1 MIISGESSGELYGA
15 LLALTLKERNP
26 GVSIIGVG
34 GERMQS
40 AGVELISRISSAF
53 GLSEA
58 VRAFKEI
65 RKTYRRVTAALA
77 SFRPQVLV
85 LIDYPDFN
93 LRVARAAK
101 KSGIKVLYYVS
112 PQVWAWRKN
121 RVRTIGMLV
130 GKMGVILPFEEK
142 IYRDAAIPCEFVGHP
157 AVDEIRKVAA
167 DLGCGLSDLDQQAPC
182 GNLKAKARAAL
193 GLAPDRPV
201 MVLMPGSRPHE
212 VEKLLPVMSD
222 VLREMQ
228 RRYPDMQ
235 FVVPVAPNLD
245 ESLFPGHMLPDAC
258 RCVRG
263 QAVKALLAADLALIA
278 SGTSTLQAAL
288 VKVPMLVIYKVSLLT
303 YVLGKLIIRVKHM
316 SLANLLLDRS
326 AASDSGLRVRELL
339 QGEVDTKTILE
350 ELSRLMD
357 DGAYRSD
364 MISQLDAV
372 GKLFLQK
379 EASLRMSEIAEELA
393 EGRTR

>member
-65 RKTYRRVTAALA
+65 RKTYRQVTAALA

-93 LRVARAAK
+93 IRVAREAK
-101 KSGIKVLYYVS
+101 RAGIKVLYYVS

-121 RVRTIGMLV
+121 RVKTIGMV
-130 GKMGVILPFEEK
+130 VSKMGVILPFEEK
-142 IYRDAAIPCEFVGHP
+142 IYRDAAVPCEFVGHP
-157 AVDEIRKVAA
+157 AVDEIRQVVAG
-167 DLGCGLSDLDQQAPC
+167 LGCRLSDLDEQAP
-182 GNLKAKARAAL
+182 NSSLKAKAREGL

-212 VEKLLPVMSD
+212 VEKLLPVMSE

-245 ESLFPGHMLPDAC
+245 ESLFSGHVLPGSC
-258 RCVRG
+258 RCIKG
-263 QAVKALLAADLALIA
+263 QSIKALLAADLALIA

-303 YVLGKLIIRVKHM
+303 YVLGKLIIRVKTM
-316 SLANLLLDRS
+316 ALANLLLDRS
-326 AASDSGLRVRELL
+326 VASASGLRIRELL

-350 ELSRLMD
+350 ELSRIMD
-357 DGAYRSD
+357 DGMYRSN
-364 MISQLDAV
+364 MVSQLDQV
-372 GKLFLQK
+372 RKLFLQK

-393 EGRTR
+393 KGQTR